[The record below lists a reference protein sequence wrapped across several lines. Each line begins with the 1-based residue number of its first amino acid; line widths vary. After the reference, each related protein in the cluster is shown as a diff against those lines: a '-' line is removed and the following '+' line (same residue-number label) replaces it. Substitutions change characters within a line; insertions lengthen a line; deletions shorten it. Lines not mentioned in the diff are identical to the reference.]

1 MGVAVLPESA
11 ARSLYGAV
19 NGLDVTHYH
28 SFNES
33 LFVLKFTRQSK
44 LVTTGTGSSE
54 RVVNVSD

>member
-1 MGVAVLPESA
+1 MW
-11 ARSLYGAV
+11 RSKWV
-19 NGLDVTHYH
+19 DVTHYH

-44 LVTTGTGSSE
+44 LVTTGTGSE